1 MAPKALEIPGFKYT
15 LEAAADLSASQY
27 RAVKTN
33 TSGEAAVITAITDKP
48 VGILQDKPA
57 AQGRAAELMADG
69 ISLMEAGS
77 GGVTA
82 GNTIGV
88 DNAGKGISIAPGT
101 ATTQYLVGTA
111 LSTASAGDYFA
122 VLFDLKNPS
131 RAA

>member
-1 MAPKALEIPGFKYT
+1 MTTPIPETIEI
-15 LEAAADLSASQY
+15 DLI
-27 RAVKTN
+27 RRD
-33 TSGEAAVITAITDKP
+33 GETQCRTMPNPDV
-48 VGILQDKPA
+48 VNEY
-57 AQGRAAELMADG
+57 AELMADG

-88 DNAGKGISIAPGT
+88 DNAGKGIAIAPGT